1 MILLSHFTLKYVQ
14 IEKNTSKALLFPSF
28 ICTFALSLM
37 IKLMLLFFLILVG
50 LLTTSSVMANEVD
63 HNAALKKAQ
72 TFMPGRQFT
81 ESTPVSSACA
91 RGVDSG
97 QSFYVFNAEDNRGFV
112 IVSGDDRTRD
122 ILGYSEYGNL
132 DTNNLPANL
141 QWWLDGYAA
150 QISALSRME
159 PASPQI
165 IGPAIEPLIQSKWN
179 QEAPYYNMCPNGN
192 YVDYYENGYETIDRC
207 LTGCVPTAVAQVMY
221 YWKWPKT
228 CPAIDGYEVVSGKS
242 LKALPSTTF
251 NWADMTDTYST
262 TSSSE
267 AADAVAELMRYCGQ
281 ALQVMYGTGATSGY
295 ANPSVLINTFGFSK
309 QIRELRRDDY
319 TISQWEAMVYKE
331 LSEKRLLL
339 YDGAS
344 DEIGAHLF
352 IVDGYDGHG
361 LFHINW
367 GWGGLPDS
375 YFVLSLCDY
384 GSAQGAEDSSGAF
397 HWSQQALFNMQPGK
411 DGEVMRPLLRSPGSH
426 MYPSGMSNSYA
437 RTNDTSDFSDVYL
450 CFDLNTFYPMEPES
464 ELAVEVGWALYQ
476 ADELKLLIG
485 SASTTVPAAQYS
497 KLHNEMTASFGA
509 GLPTGSYLLC
519 QVFRF
524 QGESD
529 WKRCEDYAFSSVY
542 VDVTPTKLTMRVPD
556 KNNMSFKVNSL
567 RLSDYPEAGSQC
579 SVSANITNTGETQQL
594 ISLLWIQKQGETD
607 WTQCGRT
614 TCYTELGKS
623 ADISLPF
630 FQEEAGTYNLK
641 LTTDNQD
648 KVLATVTVKMAAYE
662 DVVVDGLKYRCTP
675 EYEHARLIRDYS
687 ANTTVESVNIQ
698 PTVKA
703 NSVDCQVVAIGNNAF
718 YGWDKMTSV
727 TIPEGIETIGVNAF
741 RFCSKLD
748 KIVLPSTVTSI
759 GAYAFYGTS
768 NLSLLVSH
776 IQNPFEIGKEMFMYQ
791 ESEYTN
797 NIMGFFPTNA
807 TLYVPKGS
815 KSKYEALSGWRQFD
829 VIEEGEL
836 MESVVDGIRYAYATE
851 GQKATVV
858 QDDSYQ
864 QLAEITIPA
873 TVVIGGKSLQVTAIG
888 KLAFRD
894 CSNLNKISL
903 PIGLEKIGDDAFL
916 RAGFT
921 EITLPGSLKTIG
933 KEAFWNC
940 MIKTLTVPEGVTTIG
955 ENAFAYMNE
964 LVYLEL
970 PKSLTKIDR
979 RLIMG
984 DNKLTSVATRN
995 TDPSS
1000 ISDLTFINSLDRDE
1014 NGWVLTPSQATLYVP
1029 KGKLA
1034 VYQRLKG
1041 WNYFA
1046 EIKEMGEAGDSNN
1059 DGTVNKADV
1068 VELVNAVI
1076 GNPSSTFFRANADV
1090 NGDGRVD
1097 IADIVQLI
1105 SIIAK

>member
-1 MILLSHFTLKYVQ
+1 M
-14 IEKNTSKALLFPSF
+14 LFSGF
-28 ICTFALSLM
+28 ICTFAMSLM
-37 IKLMLLFFLILVG
+37 IMLMLFFFLILVG
-50 LLTTSSVMANEVD
+50 LFTTSSVMANEVD

-81 ESTPVSSACA
+81 ESTPVSSACS

-122 ILGYSEYGNL
+122 ILGYAEYGNL
-132 DTNNLPANL
+132 DTDHLPANV
-141 QWWLDGYAA
+141 QWWLDSYAS
-150 QISALSRME
+150 QISALSRLE
-159 PASPQI
+159 PASPQT

-179 QEAPYYNMCPNGN
+179 QDAPYYNMCPDGN
-192 YVDYYENGYETIDRC
+192 YVDYYENGYDDFERC
-207 LTGCVPTAVAQVMY
+207 LTGCVPTSVAQVMY
-221 YWKWPKT
+221 YWKWPET
-228 CPAIDGYEVVSGKS
+228 CPALDGYVNYVGKS

-262 TSSSE
+262 VSSSE

-281 ALQVMYGTGATSGY
+281 ALHVTYGTGATSGY
-295 ANPSVLINTFGFSK
+295 ADPSILINTFGYSK
-309 QIRELRRDDY
+309 QIRELKRDEY

-331 LSEKRLLL
+331 LSERRPLL

-344 DEIGAHLF
+344 EVIGAHMF
-352 IVDGYDGHG
+352 IVDGYDGRG

-367 GWGGLPDS
+367 GWSGLPDS
-375 YFVLSLCDY
+375 YFVLSLCDP
-384 GSAQGAEDSSGAF
+384 GSVQGADNSSGAY
-397 HWSQQALFNMQPGK
+397 HYSQKALFNMQPGK
-411 DGEVMRPLLRSPGSH
+411 DGEVMRPLLRSVGSH
-426 MYPSGMSNSYA
+426 MYPPEMNNSYT
-437 RTNDTSDFSDVYL
+437 RTNATSDFSDVYL
-450 CFDLNTFYPMEPES
+450 CFDLYAYYPIKPES
-464 ELAVEVGWALYQ
+464 EMAVEVGWALYQ

-485 SASTTVPAAQYS
+485 SAPTTIPAEKES
-497 KLHNEMTASFGA
+497 KIHNEMTRSFGA
-509 GLPTGSYLLC
+509 GLPVGSYQLC
-519 QVFRF
+519 QVFRL
-524 QGESD
+524 QGETD
-529 WKRCEDYAFSSVY
+529 WERYEDYAVSSVN
-542 VDVTPTKLTMRVPD
+542 VDVTPTQLTMRVPD
-556 KNNMSFKVNSL
+556 KYNMSFQVNSL

-579 SVSANITNTGETQQL
+579 SVSANITNNGDTQQL
-594 ISLLWIQKQGETD
+594 TSVLWIQKQGETD
-607 WTQCGRT
+607 WTQCAKT

-630 FQEEAGTYNLK
+630 LQEEAGTYNLK
-641 LTTDNQD
+641 LTTLNSDEA
-648 KVLATVTVKMAAYE
+648 LATATVKMAAYV
-662 DVVVDGLKYRCTP
+662 DVVVDGLTYRCTP
-675 EYEHARLIRDYS
+675 DYKLAKVIRDFS
-687 ANTTVESVNIQ
+687 ADIYVNSVNIQ
-698 PTVKA
+698 TTVKA
-703 NSVDCQVVAIGNNAF
+703 NGVDCKVVAIGNNAF
-718 YGWDKMTSV
+718 YGWYLTSV

-741 RFCSKLD
+741 RYCSKLD

-759 GAYAFYGTS
+759 GAYAFYGTY

-776 IQNPFEIGKEMFMYQ
+776 IQNPFEIGNEMFMFQ

-807 TLYVPKGS
+807 TLYVPIGS
-815 KSKYEALSGWRQFD
+815 KSKYEALSGWRQFN
-829 VIEEGEL
+829 VIEEGDL
-836 MESVVDGIRYAYATE
+836 MESVVDGIRYAYAT
-851 GQKATVV
+851 GGLTATVV

-864 QLAEITIPA
+864 QLTEITIPSS
-873 TVVIGGKSLQVTAIG
+873 VVIDGKTLQVTAIG
-888 KLAFRD
+888 NSAFRE
-894 CSNLNKISL
+894 CSNLKKISL
-903 PIGLEKIGDDAFL
+903 PKGLEKIGDDAFL

-940 MIKTLTVPEGVTTIG
+940 IIKTLTVPEGVTTIG
-955 ENAFAYMNE
+955 ESAFAYMYN

-979 RLIMG
+979 RLILG
-984 DNKLTSVATRN
+984 DNKLTSVATRS

-1034 VYQRLKG
+1034 AYQRLKG

-1046 EIKEMGEAGDSNN
+1046 VIKEMGEAGDSNN
-1059 DGTVNKADV
+1059 DGTVNKSDV
-1068 VELVNAVI
+1068 VEIVNAVI
-1076 GNPSSTFFRANADV
+1076 GNPSSKFLRANADV

-1097 IADIVQLI
+1097 VVDIVQLI